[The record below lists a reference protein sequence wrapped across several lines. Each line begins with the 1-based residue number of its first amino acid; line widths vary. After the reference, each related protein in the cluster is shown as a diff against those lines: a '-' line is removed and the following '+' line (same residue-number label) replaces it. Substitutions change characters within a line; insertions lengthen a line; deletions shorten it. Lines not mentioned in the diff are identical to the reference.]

1 MPLLKVMAGCALT
14 PFILSLVVGLALAQ
28 GAGEVIPSFG
38 DGKLAIIGEGFRP
51 GERVEI
57 TVRIGGSSQQFTAR
71 ADARG
76 RFRLETG
83 LAIPPLSSVELEARD
98 EQGLTQAVITSA
110 PGALPGAAAGAGP
123 PAAPS
128 PSAGPL
134 AAPSPGVGP
143 IQLPRTGGPATGTT
157 PLLGLAGAI
166 SLLCIV
172 GGLAVRAG
180 PSRRGP

>member
-14 PFILSLVVGLALAQ
+14 PFILSLVIGLALAQ

-123 PAAPS
+123 
-128 PSAGPL
+128 L